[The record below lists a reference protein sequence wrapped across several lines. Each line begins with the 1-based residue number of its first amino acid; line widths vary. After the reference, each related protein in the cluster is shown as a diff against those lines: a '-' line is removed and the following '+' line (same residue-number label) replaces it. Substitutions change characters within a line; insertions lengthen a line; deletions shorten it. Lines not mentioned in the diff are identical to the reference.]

1 MAITVE
7 DEPSTDIVDE
17 RAVPNFGDTECYEL
31 PECPQPSL
39 AQIVQANQDLF
50 RTTPGAAYHY
60 IPTTGTPVRVPP
72 LRIPA
77 HYRTEVKCQIQDML
91 RQDIIEESCS
101 PWMAPAVFVRKKTGE
116 LRMCVDYREVN
127 KQTSKDA
134 YPLSLV
140 DEVLDRL
147 SGSTRL
153 ARLTYEVDIGRGR
166 YTLVIVKRRPFA
178 QVQEWACTNSSKC
191 MPFGLAG
198 TPSSFQQLMDKL
210 FRDLPFVTCYLDDVL
225 VHSSDVMMHGEHLRE
240 VICRLQEVLF
250 ILEIW
255 CGSLYQLL
263 ENLTHAG
270 KVAG

>member
-1 MAITVE
+1 M
-7 DEPSTDIVDE
+7 
-17 RAVPNFGDTECYEL
+17 PNFGDTVCYEL
-31 PECPQPSL
+31 PECPQSSL

-72 LRIPA
+72 RRIPA
-77 HYRTEVKCQIQDML
+77 YYRTQVKCQIQDML

-134 YPLSLV
+134 YPLQLE
-140 DEVLDRL
+140 DEMQDCL
-147 SGSTRL
+147 SGSTLL
-153 ARLTYEVDIGRGR
+153 ARLTCEVDIGRCR

-198 TPSSFQQLMDKL
+198 APSSFQQLMDKL
-210 FRDLPFVTCYLDDVL
+210 F
-225 VHSSDVMMHGEHLRE
+225 
-240 VICRLQEVLF
+240 
-250 ILEIW
+250 
-255 CGSLYQLL
+255 
-263 ENLTHAG
+263 
-270 KVAG
+270 